1 MKEMIYKKQSSMKD
15 GREVLDSG
23 ISFGFNFYIIS
34 FGSHPCCYVEIPDNH
49 PLYLEKYDD
58 IEIDCHGGLT
68 FSSSK
73 LTGIDETGLKWFIGW
88 DFAHCDDYYCSPV
101 GSDLKGHKW
110 TLDELICEVDKVCK
124 QLKDW
129 RIKKMRV
136 IDILNK
142 LANGEEGIRF
152 LLNDE
157 EYYIGCTGIL
167 KNVYGD
173 VVEWVIDDEWL
184 NQEVQ
189 LIEDKEPKQLE
200 KITFLPYSDKV
211 KSISIIAE
219 KVNEII
225 DQINNE
231 K

>member
-1 MKEMIYKKQSSMKD
+1 MKEMIYKNQSTMKD

-58 IEIDCHGGLT
+58 IEIECHGGLT

-101 GSDLKGHKW
+101 GSDVKGHKW
-110 TLDELICEVDKVCK
+110 TLDELICEVDNVCK
-124 QLKDW
+124 QLKEW

-136 IDILNK
+136 IDIFNK
-142 LANGEEGIRF
+142 MANGEEVPHFEIFGT
-152 LLNDE
+152 
-157 EYYIGCTGIL
+157 EYYVSANGRL
-167 KNVYGD
+167 KDEDGD
-173 VVEWVIDDEWL
+173 EVEWVINDDWL

-189 LIEDKEPKQLE
+189 LIEDEELKKLE
-200 KITFLPYSDKV
+200 QITFLPYSDKV
-211 KSISIIAE
+211 KSITILAE

-225 DQINNE
+225 DQLNNE